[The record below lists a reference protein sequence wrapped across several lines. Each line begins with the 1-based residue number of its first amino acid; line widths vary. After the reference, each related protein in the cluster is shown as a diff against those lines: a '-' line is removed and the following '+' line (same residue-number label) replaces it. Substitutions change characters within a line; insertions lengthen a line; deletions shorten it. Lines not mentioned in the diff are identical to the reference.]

1 MIDYKCVFGRSL
13 QCGILWPQA
22 AASETEAGLSSLR
35 RQSATYLF
43 YFIFT
48 SLIADG
54 PRCHPACVHEE
65 SSRLS
70 PVYALRIFTAM
81 QVQHDLTTRQAMV
94 ELFTYIT
101 LSGTDARIK
110 ILLLT
115 RIEPR
120 TSAQEGVQVTC

>member
-1 MIDYKCVFGRSL
+1 MGPAA
-13 QCGILWPQA
+13 ILPV
-22 AASETEAGLSSLR
+22 STKNL
-35 RQSATYLF
+35 
-43 YFIFT
+43 
-48 SLIADG
+48 
-54 PRCHPACVHEE
+54 
-65 SSRLS
+65 RLS